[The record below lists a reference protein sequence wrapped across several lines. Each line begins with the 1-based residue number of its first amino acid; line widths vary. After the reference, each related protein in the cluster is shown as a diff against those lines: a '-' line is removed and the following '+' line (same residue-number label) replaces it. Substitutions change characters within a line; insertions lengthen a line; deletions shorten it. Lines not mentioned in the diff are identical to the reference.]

1 MTYAKEKQNE
11 FTKEAYEQYREHVGD
26 IAENNSGRNNDV
38 DAYRHAYVSARLTQ
52 LLFDN
57 QGAAEI
63 VLDAHE
69 VHSPNAPYEHRMDG
83 WNNEVG
89 RRFGDK
95 YSKEDLGEKLAQ
107 ELKPGGLLA
116 TTPDDI
122 RLEKLYS
129 DDSKIKDFDPISD
142 NKSTYGLDDSS
153 KKGVTT
159 EEMDKIT
166 DDASREIGTLI
177 DARDKEDTVSCID
190 NIELMEEEPFD
201 SLAYAEEIALSVYNP
216 ANDYVNDN
224 DIARA

>member
-1 MTYAKEKQNE
+1 MNYSKEKQE
-11 FTKEAYEQYREHVGD
+11 ELQKEAYEQYRKHVGD
-26 IAENNSGRNNDV
+26 IAENNPRHNNDV

-52 LLFDN
+52 LLGDN
-57 QGAAEI
+57 QSLAEI
-63 VLDAHE
+63 ILDGHE

-89 RRFGDK
+89 RRFGDE

-142 NKSTYGLDDSS
+142 NKSTYWFGRSF
-153 KKGVTT
+153 KT
-159 EEMDKIT
+159 
-166 DDASREIGTLI
+166 R
-177 DARDKEDTVSCID
+177 C
-190 NIELMEEEPFD
+190 
-201 SLAYAEEIALSVYNP
+201 
-216 ANDYVNDN
+216 DY
-224 DIARA
+224 